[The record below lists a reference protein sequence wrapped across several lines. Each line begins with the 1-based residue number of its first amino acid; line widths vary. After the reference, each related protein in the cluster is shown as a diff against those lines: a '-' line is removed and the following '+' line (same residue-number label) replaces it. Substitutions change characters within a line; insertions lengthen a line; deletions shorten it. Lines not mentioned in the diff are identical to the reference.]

1 MKIKE
6 NKVLLECILF
16 GMHSFLAICEVLA
29 YNEKNGN
36 GALIG
41 VIDMNEKKKAL
52 VFPLILD
59 GATGTELTK
68 RGMPQGACTERFVL
82 EHPDVITALQQEYIA
97 AGSDAVLAPT
107 FGANRP
113 TLERHGF
120 KPEKVGQVCRDLFAI
135 TKAHAAGKLIAGDM
149 SPTGFLMQ
157 PFGDT
162 APETVYNIYREQAAT
177 LLDCGVD
184 FFFIETMIAAAE
196 ARLAVRAVRDL
207 SKDIP
212 VFVSM
217 TVNENGRTMYGDSL
231 DAVLLTLIPFDIQ
244 GFGCNC
250 SIGPDVIAKALKPAA
265 PIAKRYGIPLIA
277 KPNAGMPVTDE
288 NGTHFPLT
296 PKDMAGAVDGFVG
309 LGVGIFGG
317 CCGTTPA
324 HIEAIAGAAKATE
337 KERFSDVEDL
347 EEGNYVSS
355 SRVWAAV
362 DPAAPYTAVDGDSED
377 DIYDL
382 LDEVDPDEVLYLEL
396 NEGAAD
402 VLIRMDAF
410 IPNPVVVCGREEE
423 IEKLEKWLCRKV
435 R

>member
-1 MKIKE
+1 MN
-6 NKVLLECILF
+6 NKLT
-16 GMHSFLAICEVLA
+16 
-29 YNEKNGN
+29 
-36 GALIG
+36 
-41 VIDMNEKKKAL
+41 
-52 VFPLILD
+52 FPLILD

-82 EHPDVITALQQEYIA
+82 EHPDVITGLQQEYIA

-113 TLERHGF
+113 TLERHGY
-120 KPEKVGQVCRDLFAI
+120 KGDEVGQTCRDLFAI
-135 TKAHAAGKLIAGDM
+135 TKTHAVGKLVAGDM

-162 APETVYNIYREQAAT
+162 APEVVYESYREQAAT
-177 LLDCGVD
+177 LLECGVD
-184 FFFIETMIAAAE
+184 FFFIETMITAAE

-217 TVNENGRTMYGDSL
+217 TVNENGRTMYGDAL
-231 DAVLLTLIPFDIQ
+231 DAVLMTLVPYNIQ

-250 SIGPDVIAKALKPAA
+250 SIGPDVIARALQSAA
-265 PIAKRYGIPLIA
+265 PIAKCYGIPLIA

-296 PKDMAGAVDGFVG
+296 PEDMAAAVDGFVG
-309 LGVGIFGG
+309 MGVGIFGG

-324 HIEAIAGAAKATE
+324 HIAAIAKAARASS
-337 KERFSDVEDL
+337 KERAADVEAL
-347 EEGNYVSS
+347 EEGTYVSS

-362 DPAAPYTAVDGDSED
+362 EPGVDYTAVDGDSED

-382 LDEVDPDEVLYLEL
+382 LDEVDPDEVLYLQL
-396 NEGAAD
+396 QDGAAD

-410 IPNPVVVCGREEE
+410 IPNPIAVKGEEAE
-423 IEKLEKWLCRKV
+423 IEKVEKWLCRKV

>member
-1 MKIKE
+1 MDK
-6 NKVLLECILF
+6 
-16 GMHSFLAICEVLA
+16 
-29 YNEKNGN
+29 KNGV
-36 GALIG
+36 L
-41 VIDMNEKKKAL
+41 K
-52 VFPLILD
+52 FPMILD

-68 RGMPQGACTERFVL
+68 RGMPQGACTERYVL

-107 FGANRP
+107 FGANRS
-113 TLERHGF
+113 TLERHGY
-120 KPEKVGQVCRDLFAI
+120 KPEEVQQVCWDLYQI
-135 TKAHAAGKLIAGDM
+135 TKNHAKGKLVAGDM
-149 SPTGFLMQ
+149 SPTGYLMQ

-162 APETVYNIYREQAAT
+162 APETVYEIYREQAAT
-177 LLDCGVD
+177 LLECGVD
-184 FFFIETMIAAAE
+184 FFFIETMITAAE

-207 SKDIP
+207 SQEIP

-217 TVNENGRTMYGDSL
+217 TVNENGKTMYGDAL
-231 DAVLLTLIPFDIQ
+231 DAVLLTLIPYDIQ

-250 SIGPDVIAKALKPAA
+250 SIGPDVIARALKPAA
-265 PIAKRYGIPLIA
+265 PIAKRYGIPLVA

-288 NGTHFPLT
+288 SGTHFPLQ
-296 PKDMAGAVDGFVG
+296 PADMAAAVDRFVG
-309 LGVGIFGG
+309 MGVGVFGG

-324 HIEAIAGAAKATE
+324 HIAAIAQAARASE
-337 KERFSDVEDL
+337 KERFSDVEPL
-347 EEGNYVSS
+347 PEGNYVSS

-362 DPAAPYTAVDGDSED
+362 DPDADYTPMDGDSED

-396 NEGAAD
+396 EEGAAE

-410 IPNPVVVCGREEE
+410 IPNPIAVRGLEEE
-423 IEKLEKWLCRKV
+423 ILKLEKRLCRKV

>member
-1 MKIKE
+1 MDK
-6 NKVLLECILF
+6 
-16 GMHSFLAICEVLA
+16 
-29 YNEKNGN
+29 KNGV
-36 GALIG
+36 L
-41 VIDMNEKKKAL
+41 K
-52 VFPLILD
+52 FPMILD

-68 RGMPQGACTERFVL
+68 RGMPQGACTERYVL

-107 FGANRP
+107 FGANRS
-113 TLERHGF
+113 TLERHGY
-120 KPEKVGQVCRDLFAI
+120 KPEEVQQVCWDLYQI
-135 TKAHAAGKLIAGDM
+135 TKNHAKGKLVAGDM
-149 SPTGFLMQ
+149 SPTGYLMQ

-162 APETVYNIYREQAAT
+162 APETVYEIYREQAAT
-177 LLDCGVD
+177 LLECGVD
-184 FFFIETMIAAAE
+184 FFFIETMITAAE

-207 SKDIP
+207 SQEIP

-217 TVNENGRTMYGDSL
+217 TVNENGKTMYGDAL
-231 DAVLLTLIPFDIQ
+231 DAVLLTLIPYDIQ

-250 SIGPDVIAKALKPAA
+250 SIGPDVIARALKPAA

-288 NGTHFPLT
+288 SGTHFPLQ
-296 PKDMAGAVDGFVG
+296 PADMAAAVDRFVG
-309 LGVGIFGG
+309 MGVGVFGG

-324 HIEAIAGAAKATE
+324 HIAAIAQAARASE
-337 KERFSDVEDL
+337 KERFSDVEPL
-347 EEGNYVSS
+347 LEGNYVSS

-362 DPAAPYTAVDGDSED
+362 DPDADYTPMDGDSED

-396 NEGAAD
+396 EEGAAE

-410 IPNPVVVCGREEE
+410 IPNPIAVRGLEEE
-423 IEKLEKWLCRKV
+423 ILKLEKWLCRKV

>member
-1 MKIKE
+1 MDEKKT
-6 NKVLLECILF
+6 
-16 GMHSFLAICEVLA
+16 VLA
-29 YNEKNGN
+29 
-36 GALIG
+36 
-41 VIDMNEKKKAL
+41 
-52 VFPLILD
+52 FPLILD

-82 EHPDVITALQQEYIA
+82 EHPDVISALQQEYIA

-107 FGANRP
+107 FGANRS
-113 TLERHGF
+113 TLERHGYDSG
-120 KPEKVGQVCRDLFAI
+120 EVEQVCRDLFQI
-135 TKAHAAGKLIAGDM
+135 TKGLAGGRLVAGDM
-149 SPTGFLMQ
+149 SPTGYLMQ

-162 APETVYNIYREQAAT
+162 PPETVYNIYREQART

-196 ARLAVRAVRDL
+196 AKLAVRAVRDL
-207 SKDIP
+207 DKDIP

-231 DAVLLTLIPFDIQ
+231 DAVLLTLIPYDVQ

-250 SIGPDVIAKALKPAA
+250 SIGPDVIARALKPAA

-288 NGTHFPLT
+288 NGTHFPLQ
-296 PKDMAGAVDGFVG
+296 PADMAAAVDGFVG
-309 LGVGIFGG
+309 MGVGIFGG

-324 HIEAIAGAAKATE
+324 HIAAIAQAAKHSR
-337 KERFSDVEDL
+337 KERFSDVEAI

-362 DPAAPYTAVDGDSED
+362 DPNGEYTCIDADSED

-396 NEGAAD
+396 KDGAAD

-410 IPNPVVVCGREEE
+410 IPNPVAVRGEETE
-423 IEKLEKWLCRKV
+423 ITKIENWLCRKV

>member
-1 MKIKE
+1 MDEKKT
-6 NKVLLECILF
+6 
-16 GMHSFLAICEVLA
+16 VLA
-29 YNEKNGN
+29 
-36 GALIG
+36 
-41 VIDMNEKKKAL
+41 
-52 VFPLILD
+52 FPLILD

-82 EHPDVITALQQEYIA
+82 EHPDVISALQQEYIA

-107 FGANRP
+107 FGANRS
-113 TLERHGF
+113 TLERHGYDSG
-120 KPEKVGQVCRDLFAI
+120 EVEQVCRDLFQI
-135 TKAHAAGKLIAGDM
+135 TKSLAGGRLVAGDM
-149 SPTGFLMQ
+149 SPTGYLMQ

-162 APETVYNIYREQAAT
+162 PPETVYNIYREQART

-196 ARLAVRAVRDL
+196 AKLAVRAVRDL
-207 SKDIP
+207 DKDIP

-231 DAVLLTLIPFDIQ
+231 DAVLLTLISYDIQ

-250 SIGPDVIAKALKPAA
+250 SIGPDVIARALKPAA

-288 NGTHFPLT
+288 NGTHFPLQ
-296 PKDMAGAVDGFVG
+296 PADMAAAVDGFVG
-309 LGVGIFGG
+309 MGVGIFGG

-324 HIEAIAGAAKATE
+324 HIAAIAQAAKCSQ
-337 KERFSDVEDL
+337 KERFSDVGAI

-362 DPAAPYTAVDGDSED
+362 DPNGEYTCIDADSED
-377 DIYDL
+377 DICDL

-396 NEGAAD
+396 KDGAAD

-410 IPNPVVVCGREEE
+410 IPNPVAVRGEETE
-423 IEKLEKWLCRKV
+423 ITKIENWLCRKV

>member
-1 MKIKE
+1 MEMKH
-6 NKVLLECILF
+6 NTVLK
-16 GMHSFLAICEVLA
+16 S
-29 YNEKNGN
+29 
-36 GALIG
+36 
-41 VIDMNEKKKAL
+41 
-52 VFPLILD
+52 PLILD

-68 RGMPQGACTERFVL
+68 LGMPQGACTERYVL
-82 EHPDVITALQQEYIA
+82 DHPDVITKLQQDYIA

-107 FGANRP
+107 FGANRS

-120 KPEKVGQVCRDLFAI
+120 KPEEVARVCCDLYQI
-135 TKAHAAGKLIAGDM
+135 TKNHAVGKLIAGDM
-149 SPTGFLMQ
+149 SPTGYLMQ

-162 APETVYNIYREQAAT
+162 PPETVYEIYKEQAAT
-177 LLDCGVD
+177 LLKCGVD
-184 FFFIETMIAAAE
+184 FFFIETMITAAE
-196 ARLAVRAVRDL
+196 AKMAVRAVRDL
-207 SKDIP
+207 DKEIP

-217 TVNENGRTMYGDSL
+217 TVNENGKTMYGDAL
-231 DAVLLTLIPFDIQ
+231 DAVLMTLIPYDIQ

-250 SIGPDVIAKALKPAA
+250 SIGPDVIARALKPAA

-288 NGTHFPLT
+288 NGTHFPLL
-296 PKDMAGAVDGFVG
+296 PEDMAAAVDGFVG
-309 LGVGIFGG
+309 MGVGVFGG

-324 HIEAIAGAAKATE
+324 HIKAIAQAARASQVE
-337 KERFSDVEDL
+337 PFSAVEPIA
-347 EEGNYVSS
+347 EGNYVSS

-362 DPAAPYTAVDGDSED
+362 VPDADYTAIDEDSED

-396 NEGAAD
+396 QEGAAD

-410 IPNPVVVCGREEE
+410 IPNPVAVRGGEEE

>member
-1 MKIKE
+1 MSK
-6 NKVLLECILF
+6 L
-16 GMHSFLAICEVLA
+16 
-29 YNEKNGN
+29 
-36 GALIG
+36 
-41 VIDMNEKKKAL
+41 KKDGLK
-52 VFPLILD
+52 FPLILD

-82 EHPDVITALQQEYIA
+82 EHPEVITALQREYIA

-113 TLERHGF
+113 TLERHGYASD
-120 KPEKVGQVCRDLFAI
+120 EVRDVCRSLYEI
-135 TKAHAAGKLIAGDM
+135 TRRHAEGTMIAGDM
-149 SPTGFLMQ
+149 SPTGYLMQ

-162 APETVYNIYREQAAT
+162 PPEKVYEIYREQAAT
-177 LLDCGVD
+177 LLHCGVD
-184 FFFIETMIAAAE
+184 FFFIETMITAAE
-196 ARLAVRAVRDL
+196 ARMAVRAVRDL
-207 SKDIP
+207 DKEVP

-217 TVNENGRTMYGDSL
+217 TVNENGKTMYGDAL
-231 DAVLLTLIPFDIQ
+231 DAVLLTLVPYDIQ

-250 SIGPDVIAKALKPAA
+250 SIGPDVIARALKPAA

-288 NGTHFPLT
+288 NGTHFPLK
-296 PKDMAGAVDGFVG
+296 PEDMVQAVDGFIG
-309 LGVGIFGG
+309 MGVGIFGG

-324 HIEAIAGAAKATE
+324 HIEAIAGAARASQ
-337 KERFSDVEDL
+337 KERGSDTEPIA
-347 EEGNYVSS
+347 EGNYVSS

-362 DPAAPYTAVDGDSED
+362 EPDAAYTAIDGDSED
-377 DIYDL
+377 DIYDM

-396 NEGAAD
+396 GEGAAE

-410 IPNPVVVCGREEE
+410 IPNPVAVCGDAAE
-423 IEKLEKWLCRKV
+423 IEKVEKWLCRKV

>member
-1 MKIKE
+1 MDKK
-6 NKVLLECILF
+6 
-16 GMHSFLAICEVLA
+16 S
-29 YNEKNGN
+29 
-36 GALIG
+36 ALT
-41 VIDMNEKKKAL
+41 
-52 VFPLILD
+52 FPLILD

-82 EHPDVITALQQEYIA
+82 EHPDVIIGLQQEYIA

-113 TLERHGF
+113 TLERHGY
-120 KPEKVGQVCRDLFAI
+120 KPEEVCQTCRDLFGI

-149 SPTGFLMQ
+149 SPTGHLMQ

-177 LLDCGVD
+177 LLECGVD

-217 TVNENGRTMYGDSL
+217 TVNENGRTMYGDAL
-231 DAVLLTLIPFDIQ
+231 DAVLLTLIPYNIQ

-250 SIGPDVIAKALKPAA
+250 SIGPDVIARALKPAA
-265 PIAKRYGIPLIA
+265 PIAKRYGVPLIA
-277 KPNAGMPVTDE
+277 KPNAGMPITDE
-288 NGTHFPLT
+288 HGTHFPLK
-296 PKDMAGAVDGFVG
+296 PEDMAAAVEGFVG
-309 LGVGIFGG
+309 MGVGIFGG

-324 HIEAIAGAAKATE
+324 HIAAIAHAAKTCGKMRGA
-337 KERFSDVEDL
+337 DVEPVK
-347 EEGNYVSS
+347 EGNYVSS

-362 DPAAPYTAVDGDSED
+362 EHNAEYTPVDGDSED

-382 LDEVDPDEVLYLEL
+382 MDEVDPDEVLYLEL
-396 NEGAAD
+396 KDGAAD

-410 IPNPVVVCGREEE
+410 IPNPVAVCGEEKE
-423 IEKLEKWLCRKV
+423 IVKVEKWLCRKV